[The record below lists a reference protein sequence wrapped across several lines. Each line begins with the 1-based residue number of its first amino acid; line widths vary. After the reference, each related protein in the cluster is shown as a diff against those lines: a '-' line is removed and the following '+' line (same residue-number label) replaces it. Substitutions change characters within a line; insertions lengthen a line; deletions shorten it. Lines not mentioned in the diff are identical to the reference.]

1 MSNIL
6 ASIQGLEMKDTD
18 NILQLKWSRKYK
30 QNTYV
35 LSLLK
40 NTKKKLSR
48 NCSYFHII
56 IETHWFDR
64 KDFLSTLTELEAA
77 V

>member
-1 MSNIL
+1 MGNIL

-40 NTKKKLSR
+40 NTKKI
-48 NCSYFHII
+48 CPGIVV
-56 IETHWFDR
+56 T
-64 KDFLSTLTELEAA
+64 STL
-77 V
+77 